1 MPRKPVRTTHQK
13 MDAACGIVLPSRHVT
28 STNRCRP
35 AVVISYLIAS
45 FAALLSAFTYA
56 EFAVDLRVAGGAYVY
71 ANLVFGELTGW
82 CASLHAASEAQ
93 VFRFNSKMSPW
104 SFVCIHHQTWIRF

>member
-1 MPRKPVRTTHQK
+1 MT
-13 MDAACGIVLPSRHVT
+13 SRD
-28 STNRCRP
+28 RCRP
-35 AVVISYLIAS
+35 AVVMSYIIAS

-82 CASLHAASEAQ
+82 CAS
-93 VFRFNSKMSPW
+93 FRIATHP
-104 SFVCIHHQTWIRF
+104 HHIKTARF

>member
-1 MPRKPVRTTHQK
+1 MPRKSIQFTCITRWFLFRER
-13 MDAACGIVLPSRHVT
+13 VLSGRHVT
-28 STNRCRP
+28 SRDKCRP
-35 AVVISYLIAS
+35 AVVMSYLIAS

-82 CASLHAASEAQ
+82 CASFCIATNPHTVWTAQ
-93 VFRFNSKMSPW
+93 
-104 SFVCIHHQTWIRF
+104 